1 VNYIEIIGYA
11 GAIMTTLAFLP
22 QTIKTIKHK
31 QTKDLSF
38 WMYLIFTLGISCWFV
53 YGLLINSLPIIL
65 ANIVSFGFSF
75 TILMLKIKYK

>member
-1 VNYIEIIGYA
+1 MNYIEIIGYA

-22 QTIKTIKHK
+22 QTIKIIKQK
-31 QTKDLSF
+31 ETKDLSF
-38 WMYLIFTLGISCWFV
+38 WMYLIFTLGITCWFV
-53 YGLLINSLPIIL
+53 YGLLINSFPIIL